1 MINDLL
7 KDFQLKKSYCNSCRR
22 IWWNIWNCYFR
33 DLLEEIVGEI
43 NDEFDIDENIYSKL
57 DEKTYIFEG
66 KILLNDFIKIVKGD
80 IDSSKGKGD
89 ADSLA
94 GLVLEI
100 EEEFQRL
107 GMFVKC
113 LHILL

>member
-1 MINDLL
+1 M
-7 KDFQLKKSYCNSCRR
+7 R
-22 IWWNIWNCYFR
+22 IFT
-33 DLLEEIVGEI
+33 LSLM
-43 NDEFDIDENIYSKL
+43 K
-57 DEKTYIFEG
+57 KTYIFEG

-80 IDSSKGKGD
+80 IDSFGKVKGD